1 MRALDTTKEAALDST
16 RASNIVSH
24 NHYDTEIR
32 QEARL
37 NITMTIESKSRK
49 KTVYRVAQRPDGVIV
64 EKPRYRPSPPIS
76 ICKTRGEAED
86 KGKEAVN
93 KDGRDGFGE
102 AVERGRSGYNKGGKD
117 SNGQVFERGRSGYNN
132 VFTIHTTQIDG
143 HQGDIKYRVPES
155 NIADPMQRFLAE
167 SGPWSTFNTRSAS
180 FGGF

>member
-1 MRALDTTKEAALDST
+1 MRALDTTKEAALDGT

-24 NHYDTEIR
+24 NHYGTEIR
-32 QEARL
+32 QESLL
-37 NITMTIESKSRK
+37 NIAMTIESKSRK

-102 AVERGRSGYNKGGKD
+102 AVERGRSGYND
-117 SNGQVFERGRSGYNN
+117 
-132 VFTIHTTQIDG
+132 VFTMHTTQIDG
-143 HQGDIKYRVPES
+143 HKGNIEYRVPES

-167 SGPWSTFNTRSAS
+167 SGPWSTFNTRSAG